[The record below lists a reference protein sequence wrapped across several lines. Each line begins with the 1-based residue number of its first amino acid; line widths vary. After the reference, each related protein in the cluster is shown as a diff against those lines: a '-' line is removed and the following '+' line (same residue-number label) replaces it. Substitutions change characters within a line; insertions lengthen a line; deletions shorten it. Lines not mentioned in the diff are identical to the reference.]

1 MKSVIVTVGEMVY
14 TIKSGSY
21 LNDAYLSHT
30 VLDFTNFGGAD
41 LNNANLVSTSL
52 ENANLSDSG

>member
-1 MKSVIVTVGEMVY
+1 MKSAIVTVGEMVY
-14 TIKSGSY
+14 TIESGSY

-41 LNNANLVSTSL
+41 LNNANLVVLAWKMLT
-52 ENANLSDSG
+52 